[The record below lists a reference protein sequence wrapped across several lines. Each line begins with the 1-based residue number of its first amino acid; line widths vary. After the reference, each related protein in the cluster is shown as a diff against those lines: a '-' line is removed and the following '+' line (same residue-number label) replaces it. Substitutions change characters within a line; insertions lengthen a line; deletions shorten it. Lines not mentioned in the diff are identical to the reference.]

1 MQFQMKLISYNIR
14 GLGGKVKKKE
24 IQKLVREQKPNMLCV
39 QETKM
44 EVVDRKV
51 CAQLWDCDDF

>member
-44 EVVDRKV
+44 EVVD
-51 CAQLWDCDDF
+51 